1 MAAFA
6 SAGIL
11 AAGWQVGTAG
21 GQAVPSPTTTTTT
34 SGATTGTD
42 PSPTTAGSTT
52 TAGASTP
59 DASSGTF
66 TGTTATHRFGSVT
79 VTVTLVDGQ
88 ITDLSEDV
96 VSDGDHHSDRINDQ
110 AIPMIRSEVLAANS
124 ADVATIGGATY
135 TTEAYLTSLQS
146 ALDQAR

>member
-11 AAGWQVGTAG
+11 AAGWQIGTAG
-21 GQAVPSPTTTTTT
+21 GEAVPSPTTTTTT

-42 PSPTTAGSTT
+42 SSPTTAG
-52 TAGASTP
+52 AA
-59 DASSGTF
+59 ASGTF

-88 ITDLSEDV
+88 ITALAEDV
-96 VSDGDHHSDRINDQ
+96 VSDGDHHSERINDQ
-110 AIPMIRSEVLAANS
+110 AIPMIRSEVLAADS

>member
-34 SGATTGTD
+34 SGATTGTE
-42 PSPTTAGSTT
+42 STT
-52 TAGASTP
+52 TSP